1 MFLSAKNLKQNELKN
16 VRKALIYNKLN
27 TVEAINT
34 ALLVFLYIKIRIN
47 IYKAKKKI
55 METNKKDNAILAL
68 DAASKLCGY
77 AVYKDGKVI
86 DYGTWNLQEHQ
97 RGVKPTP
104 FANLQ
109 AKLIEVIS
117 KYNISRVV
125 MEDVF
130 VPKNENRYM
139 SYTASEVLFEV
150 RGVVRLVCEICKIPY
165 PDVYKSW
172 NIKSFMY
179 HIPREYTRQ
188 TLKTF
193 MCKTVERLGY
203 ILPEKGADDTADAL
217 GVLFYALNEKL
228 QA

>member
-1 MFLSAKNLKQNELKN
+1 
-16 VRKALIYNKLN
+16 
-27 TVEAINT
+27 
-34 ALLVFLYIKIRIN
+34 
-47 IYKAKKKI
+47 
-55 METNKKDNAILAL
+55 METNKKDNTILAL
-68 DAASKLCGY
+68 DAASKFCGY

-86 DYGTWNLQEHQ
+86 DYGTWNLQAHE
-97 RGVKPTP
+97 RGVTPTP

-109 AKLIEVIS
+109 AKLIEVIG
-117 KYNISRVV
+117 KYGINRIV

-130 VPKNENRYM
+130 VPKNENRYK
-139 SYTASEVLFEV
+139 SYMASVVLFEV

-172 NIKSFMY
+172 NIKAFMF

-188 TLKTF
+188 TLKIF

-203 ILPEKGADDTADAL
+203 KLPEKGADDTADAL
-217 GVLFYALNEKL
+217 AVLFFALNEKL